1 MESPPTDV
9 TSRTRVPSR
18 RRRAKTERLVRLQ
31 PTSRTG
37 QRHRNK
43 TMDHIQAIQEMIDT
57 NKDEMPVYVATRV
70 RKSVRSFTSRCV
82 TRTAVKE
89 MLTMPRL
96 MRLPRCFDV
105 FMQREDCK
113 EKRWNK
119 KCVNGSRVSL
129 VWRRDDGVCPQQAR
143 RRSAPC
149 SRRGEVA
156 EREGRWGGG

>member
-70 RKSVRSFTSRCV
+70 MEECQKLYESLCDQNSGEGDVDDAETDEAATMFRRVYAAGGLQGEALEQKVR
-82 TRTAVKE
+82 E
-89 MLTMPRL
+89 RL
-96 MRLPRCFDV
+96 
-105 FMQREDCK
+105 Q
-113 EKRWNK
+113 
-119 KCVNGSRVSL
+119 G
-129 VWRRDDGVCPQQAR
+129 
-143 RRSAPC
+143 
-149 SRRGEVA
+149 
-156 EREGRWGGG
+156 